1 MSMIRFTNAS
11 VGRKGDPIYINSE
24 WIISVFE
31 EHQEGGS
38 LATIV
43 FGGPGSGTPWFVEES
58 LSEAIKLIN
67 GA

>member
-24 WIISVFE
+24 WIVSVFE
-31 EHQEGGS
+31 DHIEGGS
-38 LATIV
+38 LATVV
-43 FGGPGSGTPWFVEES
+43 FGGPGGTPWFVEES
-58 LSEAIKLIN
+58 LSEAIKLID

>member
-1 MSMIRFTNAS
+1 MSMIKFTNAS
-11 VGRKGDPIYINSE
+11 EGRKGDSIYINSK
-24 WIISVFE
+24 WIVTVFE

-38 LATIV
+38 LSTVI
-43 FGGPGSGTPWFVEES
+43 FGGPGGVPWFVEES